1 MFIAYGTVE
10 PGNIKQGEGG
20 GGKTKQNTSK
30 VWGLV
35 STLPL
40 TWF

>member
-1 MFIAYGTVE
+1 MFCTVE
-10 PGNIKQGEGG
+10 LGNTEQGGNAEQ
-20 GGKTKQNTSK
+20 KTSK

-40 TWF
+40 TFLMV